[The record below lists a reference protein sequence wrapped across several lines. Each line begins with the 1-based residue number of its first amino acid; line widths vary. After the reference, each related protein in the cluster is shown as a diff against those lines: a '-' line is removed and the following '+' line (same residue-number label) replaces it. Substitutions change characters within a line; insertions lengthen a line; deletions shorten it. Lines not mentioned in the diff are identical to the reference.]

1 MAERARNH
9 TKFATQLAA
18 LSDLEKVQ
26 AAKTVADT
34 IATPGWARIE
44 TLLEDRRAKLLDE
57 LVRHAPVRSQAEY
70 AAVLAEVRG
79 IESALDAA
87 ATVLHVGEASM
98 RQLNEQGGAS

>member
-26 AAKTVADT
+26 AAKAVADMML
-34 IATPGWARIE
+34 TPGWARIA
-44 TLLEDRRAKLLDE
+44 TLLEGRRAKLLDG
-57 LVRHAPVRSQAEY
+57 LVRHELTRSRAEY
-70 AAVLAEVRG
+70 AAALAEVRG

-87 ATVLHVGEASM
+87 ATVLAVGEASM
-98 RQLNEQGGAS
+98 RQLSEQEGAS

>member
-9 TKFATQLAA
+9 TKFAPQLAA

-26 AAKTVADT
+26 AAQSVADMMR
-34 IATPGWARIE
+34 TPGWARIA

-57 LVRHAPVRSQAEY
+57 LVRHTPVKSQAEY
-70 AAVLAEVRG
+70 AAALAEVRG
-79 IESALDAA
+79 IDSALDAA

-98 RQLNEQGGAS
+98 RQLSEHEGAS